1 MNEFDR
7 KIREISKE
15 IKVPEEYNEKVE
27 TLLNALPE
35 KEFPKRSRMVK
46 LKRAAV
52 LMVCLVCAV
61 ILFRVGTLPA
71 KANVFENFK
80 TTILDFIGG
89 NSKETSKRAGVE
101 SKKTSVADKR
111 TLRMEL
117 QETVVSSHEIYLLIR
132 ITAST
137 DVEFT
142 EDIGFEYF
150 AFSKGESFN
159 SNDLLGGAI
168 DCKLLEVMEG
178 KSNIALYAVTLSSD
192 EQIED
197 GGMVTAYF
205 ENLSREPFSDT
216 PDIQVEGVWS
226 ISFSTDYT
234 VRDEI
239 SIDGIRDVEIPFLN
253 TTADI
258 ERITLNPLGMMV
270 VADVSRVP
278 YDSLGIS
285 DTTIEV
291 RLKMMDG
298 TEVVVESKKEVE
310 SIIES
315 GSRSYDTIDGKT
327 TQTNVY
333 QFETVLDINK
343 VTGIYIEDRFIPVD

>member
-117 QETVVSSHEIYLLIR
+117 QENVVSSL
-132 ITAST
+132 
-137 DVEFT
+137 
-142 EDIGFEYF
+142 
-150 AFSKGESFN
+150 
-159 SNDLLGGAI
+159 
-168 DCKLLEVMEG
+168 
-178 KSNIALYAVTLSSD
+178 
-192 EQIED
+192 
-197 GGMVTAYF
+197 
-205 ENLSREPFSDT
+205 
-216 PDIQVEGVWS
+216 
-226 ISFSTDYT
+226 
-234 VRDEI
+234 
-239 SIDGIRDVEIPFLN
+239 SIDQDYGFY
-253 TTADI
+253 
-258 ERITLNPLGMMV
+258 GC
-270 VADVSRVP
+270 
-278 YDSLGIS
+278 
-285 DTTIEV
+285 
-291 RLKMMDG
+291 
-298 TEVVVESKKEVE
+298 
-310 SIIES
+310 
-315 GSRSYDTIDGKT
+315 
-327 TQTNVY
+327 
-333 QFETVLDINK
+333 
-343 VTGIYIEDRFIPVD
+343 

>member
-1 MNEFDR
+1 M
-7 KIREISKE
+7 
-15 IKVPEEYNEKVE
+15 
-27 TLLNALPE
+27 
-35 KEFPKRSRMVK
+35 
-46 LKRAAV
+46 
-52 LMVCLVCAV
+52 
-61 ILFRVGTLPA
+61 
-71 KANVFENFK
+71 
-80 TTILDFIGG
+80 
-89 NSKETSKRAGVE
+89 
-101 SKKTSVADKR
+101 
-111 TLRMEL
+111 
-117 QETVVSSHEIYLLIR
+117 IR

-168 DCKLLEVMEG
+168 DCKLLEVMDG